1 MNYQGI
7 RAKIE
12 SPILTAFNNLTPAVP
27 VYFDNV
33 INTTSDSNDEFIEV
47 NIQFG
52 LTTESTL
59 TTSTEYI
66 RGIVVVRAYSP
77 KGKGPARNQTLIN
90 TAYTTLQTLND
101 TAKTASGIY
110 VRFGSID
117 GPNFGTGSTDQESRI
132 AFTPYFVSRIETDF
146 TAQEIS

>member
-7 RAKIE
+7 RAKFE
-12 SPILTAFNNLTPAVP
+12 SPLLTAYNSLSPAVP

-33 INTTSDSNDEFIEV
+33 INTDSDAADEFIEV

-52 LTTESTL
+52 LTTETTL
-59 TTSTEYI
+59 SGQSDYV

-90 TAYTTLQTLND
+90 TAF
-101 TAKTASGIY
+101 TALSTINATGKVNSGIY
-110 VRFGSID
+110 VRTGSID
-117 GPNFGTGSTDQESRI
+117 GPSFGTGSTDQESRI

-146 TAQEIS
+146 TAQIIS

>member
-7 RAKIE
+7 RAKFE
-12 SPILTAFNNLTPAVP
+12 SPLLTAFNNLTPAVP

-33 INTTSDSNDEFIEV
+33 INTTSDSNDEFVEV

-52 LTTESTL
+52 LTTEPTL

-77 KGKGPARNQTLIN
+77 KGKGPGRNQTLIN

-101 TAKTASGIY
+101 TTKSNSGIY
-110 VRFGSID
+110 IRLSSID
-117 GPNFGTGSTDQESRI
+117 GPNFGTGSAAQESRI
-132 AFTPYFVSRIETDF
+132 AFTPFFVSRIETGF

>member
-7 RAKIE
+7 RAKFE
-12 SPILTAFNNLTPAVP
+12 SPLLTAYNSLSPAVP

-33 INTTSDSNDEFIEV
+33 LNSASDAADEFVEI

-52 LTTESTL
+52 LTTEATL
-59 TTSTEYI
+59 SGQSDHV
-66 RGIVVVRAYSP
+66 RGIVVVRVYCQ

-90 TAYTTLQTLND
+90 TAFTALQTINA
-101 TAKTASGIY
+101 TAKSDSGIY
-110 VRFGSID
+110 VRTGSID

-132 AFTPYFVSRIETDF
+132 AFTPYFISRIETDF
-146 TAQEIS
+146 TAQVIS

>member
-7 RAKIE
+7 RAKFE
-12 SPILTAFNNLTPAVP
+12 SPLLTAYSSLSPAVP

-33 INTTSDSNDEFIEV
+33 LNTNSDAADEFVEV

-52 LTTESTL
+52 MTTEATL
-59 TTSTEYI
+59 SGQSDYV

-77 KGKGPARNQTLIN
+77 KGKGPARNQALIN
-90 TAYTTLQTLND
+90 TAF
-101 TAKTASGIY
+101 TALSTINATGKSSSGIY
-110 VRFGSID
+110 VRTGPID
-117 GPNFGTGSTDQESRI
+117 GPSFGTGSRGQESRI

-146 TAQEIS
+146 TAQVIS

>member
-1 MNYQGI
+1 MNYQSI

-52 LTTESTL
+52 LVTEPTL

-66 RGIVVVRAYSP
+66 RGIVVVRVYSP

-101 TAKTASGIY
+101 TAKTDSGIY
-110 VRFGSID
+110 IRLGSID

-132 AFTPYFVSRIETDF
+132 AFTPYFISRIETDF